1 MKKLAKLFIQA
12 KQSSWGLWKLNF
24 ALKYGIP
31 FNRPHGIK
39 IKLLS
44 DNKVQTYI
52 PNWRINH
59 NHIRGIHACGLATVA
74 EFCSGLLLLSRVNP
88 VKYRLIMK
96 ELKMNYT
103 FQAKSNTTA
112 TFSLEESEFNRQI
125 FQPLEKDGVVL
136 FPAKILLHDE
146 DNNLVA
152 EAETL
157 WQIKSWEKVKTKA

>member
-96 ELKMNYT
+96 ELKMN
-103 FQAKSNTTA
+103 
-112 TFSLEESEFNRQI
+112 
-125 FQPLEKDGVVL
+125 
-136 FPAKILLHDE
+136 
-146 DNNLVA
+146 
-152 EAETL
+152 
-157 WQIKSWEKVKTKA
+157 